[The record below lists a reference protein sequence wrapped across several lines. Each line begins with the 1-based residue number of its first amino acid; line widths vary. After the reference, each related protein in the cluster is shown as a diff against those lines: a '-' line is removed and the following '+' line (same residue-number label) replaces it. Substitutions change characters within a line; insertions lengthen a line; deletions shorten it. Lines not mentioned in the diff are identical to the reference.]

1 MQNIKLTLKA
11 ARVNRGLTQKET
23 AEKLGISESTLFN
36 YEKGKTLPNSEIIY
50 RMSKLYDIN
59 YNYLVFPPKN
69 TN

>member
-23 AEKLGISESTLFN
+23 AKKLGISESTLFN